1 MAFRWLENLRELFT
15 RERGDDD
22 LAREVR
28 SHLDEEAEEQI
39 DRGVPP
45 EEAPY
50 AARRAF
56 GNVTRV
62 EERTRE
68 AWRGEG
74 IASSIREL
82 AGGVVQDARYGLK
95 GLIKQPTFTIAAI
108 LALALGIGA
117 TTTIFS
123 VIQNVLLD
131 PYPMYRNVDRMVG
144 IEIHNDENSRP
155 GGRDFLQTAEFLD
168 YQAQMTSFDAVIAGG
183 GDGSAL
189 YAGPQGV
196 EQLNGAYLSGNTFEV
211 LGIGALIGRTLTSDD
226 GKPGSPLVF
235 VMSYK
240 LWANR
245 FGTDPSLIGR
255 TFTLDGVPTT
265 LIGVMPPRVSKLGA
279 DVWRPILLDR
289 ANPALETQYFKFQG
303 RLKPGVTI
311 EQADAEFRTV
321 AARVS
326 KLYPRNYPEHFSA
339 HVLQFVDSI
348 VGAFRKTLYTM
359 AAAVGLLLLI
369 ACANVANMLLSRA
382 AGRQREL
389 ALRTSLGAS
398 RGRLVRQLLIESLML
413 ACVGMAVGCVFAY
426 FGIKALVQVIPE
438 GLIPRES
445 LIRLDT
451 RVLLFSLVVAGVTA
465 LVFGL
470 VPAFQSVKRDLVN
483 PLRDAGKGT
492 GGGYRSGRLS
502 SALVVV
508 EIALSLVLLTSAGV
522 LMRSVIKLQTTE
534 LGFEPAN
541 LLLVAIP
548 IGRGDHKTAAEQTRF
563 VMAALERI
571 RTSPGIVHAASTDGF
586 PPFGGQGAVFD
597 VAGLGHQGRWDG
609 RLELVVDGYF
619 QTLGVP
625 FVQGRDFTADD
636 IRSARR
642 VAVVNQRFVE
652 RFLSTI
658 DPLGR
663 TVKFTLRNDQGQ
675 DEEQGY
681 EIVGVVQ
688 NVKNAGVNN
697 PIEPEVFAPISVAP
711 LRWQSIMVRTAGPP
725 LEALRMVR
733 AAIWSVDPMMP
744 LAEANPVE
752 EYLKRFAYAAP
763 RLGLYVF
770 SAFAGIG
777 LVLVVIG
784 VYSLIAYTVSRQTR
798 EIGIRIAIGA
808 NRADV
813 LRMTIGL
820 GVRWLV
826 LGTLL
831 GLVASVAATR
841 LLASE
846 LYEVS
851 PNDPLTFA
859 FVVAVIAVA
868 GVCASYFPALRA
880 THVDPI
886 VVLRYE

>member
-15 RERGDDD
+15 REREDDD

-28 SHLDEEAEEQI
+28 SHLDQETEEQI
-39 DRGVPP
+39 DRGVSP

-74 IASSIREL
+74 IASSLRGL

-144 IEIHNDENSRP
+144 IEIHNDDSSRP

-196 EQLNGAYLSGNTFEV
+196 EQLNGAYLSGNTFQV

-226 GKPGSPLVF
+226 GKPGAPPVF

-245 FGTDPSLIGR
+245 FGMDPSLIGR
-255 TFTLDGVPTT
+255 TLTLDGVPTT

-289 ANPALETQYFKFQG
+289 ANPALETQFFKFQG

-311 EQADAEFRTV
+311 EQADAEFQTV

-326 KLYPRNYPEHFSA
+326 KLYRRNYPEHFSA

-359 AAAVGLLLLI
+359 AAAVALLLLI

-470 VPAFQSVKRDLVN
+470 VPAFQSVKRDLMN

-492 GGGYRSGRLS
+492 GGGYRGGRLS

-571 RTSPGIVHAASTDGF
+571 RTSPGIVHASCTDGF

-625 FVQGRDFTADD
+625 IVQGRDFTADD
-636 IRSARR
+636 VRSGRR

-697 PIEPEVFAPISVAP
+697 PIEPEVFAPIAVAP

-725 LEALRMVR
+725 LESLRMVR

-831 GLVASVAATR
+831 GLAASFAATR

-859 FVVAVIAVA
+859 FVVAVIVVA

-880 THVDPI
+880 TRVDPI

>member
-226 GKPGSPLVF
+226 GKPGAPLVF

-470 VPAFQSVKRDLVN
+470 VPAFQSVKRDLMN

-880 THVDPI
+880 TRVDPI

>member
-28 SHLDEEAEEQI
+28 SHLDEETEEQI

-74 IASSIREL
+74 IASSLREF

-95 GLIKQPTFTIAAI
+95 GLIKQPTFTIAAV

-144 IEIHNDENSRP
+144 IEIHNDDSSRP

-196 EQLNGAYLSGNTFEV
+196 EQLNGAFLSGNTFEV
-211 LGIGALIGRTLTSDD
+211 LGIGAFIGRTITSDD
-226 GKPGSPLVF
+226 GKPGAPAVF

-240 LWANR
+240 LWSNR
-245 FGTDPSLIGR
+245 FGMDPTLVGK

-279 DVWRPILLDR
+279 DVWRPIVLDR

-303 RLKPGVTI
+303 RLKPGVTL
-311 EQADAEFRTV
+311 EQADAEFKTV

-326 KLYPRNYPEHFSA
+326 KQYPRNYPEHFSA
-339 HVLQFVDSI
+339 HVLELVDSI

-359 AAAVGLLLLI
+359 AAAVALLLLI

-413 ACVGMAVGCVFAY
+413 SCVGMAVGCLFAY
-426 FGIKALVQVIPE
+426 FGIKALVGVIPE

-451 RVLLFSLVVAGVTA
+451 RVLLFSLVVAGLTA

-470 VPAFQSVKRDLVN
+470 VPAFQSVKRDLMN

-492 GGGYRSGRLS
+492 GGGYRGGRLS

-563 VMAALERI
+563 VTAALERI

-597 VAGLGHQGRWDG
+597 VAGVGHQGRWDG

-625 FVQGRDFTADD
+625 IVQGRDFTADD

-652 RFLSTI
+652 RFLPTI

-688 NVKNAGVNN
+688 SVKNAGVNN

-826 LGTLL
+826 IGSAL
-831 GLVASVAATR
+831 GLVASFAATR
-841 LLASE
+841 LLANQ

-851 PNDPLTFA
+851 PSDPLTFA

-868 GVCASYFPALRA
+868 GFCASYFPALRA
-880 THVDPI
+880 TRVDPI

>member
-311 EQADAEFRTV
+311 EQADAEFKTV

-326 KLYPRNYPEHFSA
+326 KLHPRNYPEHFSA

-348 VGAFRKTLYTM
+348 VGAFRTTLYTM

-470 VPAFQSVKRDLVN
+470 VPAFQSVKRDLMN

-880 THVDPI
+880 TRVDPI

>member
-15 RERGDDD
+15 REREDDD

-28 SHLDEEAEEQI
+28 SHLDEETEEQI
-39 DRGVPP
+39 ERGVPP

-131 PYPMYRNVDRMVG
+131 PYPMYRNVNRMVG
-144 IEIHNDENSRP
+144 IEIHNDDNSRP

-211 LGIGALIGRTLTSDD
+211 LGIGALIGRTITSDD
-226 GKPGSPLVF
+226 GKPGAPPVF

-245 FGTDPSLIGR
+245 FGMDPTLIGK
-255 TFTLDGVPTT
+255 TFTLDGMPTT

-289 ANPALETQYFKFQG
+289 ANLRCETQYFKFQG
-303 RLKPGVTI
+303 RLKPGVTL

-326 KLYPRNYPEHFSA
+326 KPYPRNYPEHFSA
-339 HVLQFVDSI
+339 HVLEFVDSI
-348 VGAFRKTLYTM
+348 VGAFPEDALHDGRCGR
-359 AAAVGLLLLI
+359 AAAAHRV
-369 ACANVANMLLSRA
+369 
-382 AGRQREL
+382 RQRREH
-389 ALRTSLGAS
+389 AVEPRRRAPAGARAPGSLGAS

-413 ACVGMAVGCVFAY
+413 ACVGMAVGCLFAY
-426 FGIKALVQVIPE
+426 FGIKALVGVIPE

-445 LIRLDT
+445 LIRLDM
-451 RVLLFSLVVAGVTA
+451 RVLAVQPGGGWRHGARLRSRAGVP
-465 LVFGL
+465 VG
-470 VPAFQSVKRDLVN
+470 
-483 PLRDAGKGT
+483 GT
-492 GGGYRSGRLS
+492 GSHEPAARRGEGHGRRLS
-502 SALVVV
+502 RRTVEQRPRRRRDRALARALDLGRRADAQRHQAADHGAGFRAGEPAARRDSHRPRRPQDGCGTDTIRHAGAGAHSHVARDRPRREHRRLSAVWRAGRGVRRGRRRAPGSLGRPARARRRRLFPDAWRPGRAGTRFHRGRHPIGATSRRRQPAVRR
-508 EIALSLVLLTSAGV
+508 ALSADDQSA
-522 LMRSVIKLQTTE
+522 R
-534 LGFEPAN
+534 
-541 LLLVAIP
+541 
-548 IGRGDHKTAAEQTRF
+548 
-563 VMAALERI
+563 
-571 RTSPGIVHAASTDGF
+571 TDGE
-586 PPFGGQGAVFD
+586 VR
-597 VAGLGHQGRWDG
+597 HC
-609 RLELVVDGYF
+609 
-619 QTLGVP
+619 
-625 FVQGRDFTADD
+625 
-636 IRSARR
+636 
-642 VAVVNQRFVE
+642 
-652 RFLSTI
+652 
-658 DPLGR
+658 
-663 TVKFTLRNDQGQ
+663 RNDQGQ

-688 NVKNAGVNN
+688 SVKNSGVNN

-725 LEALRMVR
+725 LRG
-733 AAIWSVDPMMP
+733 AADGQGARSGPW
-744 LAEANPVE
+744 
-752 EYLKRFAYAAP
+752 
-763 RLGLYVF
+763 
-770 SAFAGIG
+770 
-777 LVLVVIG
+777 
-784 VYSLIAYTVSRQTR
+784 TR
-798 EIGIRIAIGA
+798 
-808 NRADV
+808 
-813 LRMTIGL
+813 
-820 GVRWLV
+820 
-826 LGTLL
+826 
-831 GLVASVAATR
+831 
-841 LLASE
+841 
-846 LYEVS
+846 
-851 PNDPLTFA
+851 
-859 FVVAVIAVA
+859 
-868 GVCASYFPALRA
+868 
-880 THVDPI
+880 
-886 VVLRYE
+886 

>member
-1 MAFRWLENLRELFT
+1 
-15 RERGDDD
+15 
-22 LAREVR
+22 
-28 SHLDEEAEEQI
+28 
-39 DRGVPP
+39 
-45 EEAPY
+45 
-50 AARRAF
+50 
-56 GNVTRV
+56 
-62 EERTRE
+62 
-68 AWRGEG
+68 
-74 IASSIREL
+74 
-82 AGGVVQDARYGLK
+82 
-95 GLIKQPTFTIAAI
+95 
-108 LALALGIGA
+108 
-117 TTTIFS
+117 
-123 VIQNVLLD
+123 
-131 PYPMYRNVDRMVG
+131 
-144 IEIHNDENSRP
+144 
-155 GGRDFLQTAEFLD
+155 
-168 YQAQMTSFDAVIAGG
+168 
-183 GDGSAL
+183 
-189 YAGPQGV
+189 
-196 EQLNGAYLSGNTFEV
+196 
-211 LGIGALIGRTLTSDD
+211 
-226 GKPGSPLVF
+226 
-235 VMSYK
+235 
-240 LWANR
+240 
-245 FGTDPSLIGR
+245 
-255 TFTLDGVPTT
+255 
-265 LIGVMPPRVSKLGA
+265 
-279 DVWRPILLDR
+279 
-289 ANPALETQYFKFQG
+289 
-303 RLKPGVTI
+303 
-311 EQADAEFRTV
+311 
-321 AARVS
+321 
-326 KLYPRNYPEHFSA
+326 
-339 HVLQFVDSI
+339 
-348 VGAFRKTLYTM
+348 
-359 AAAVGLLLLI
+359 
-369 ACANVANMLLSRA
+369 
-382 AGRQREL
+382 
-389 ALRTSLGAS
+389 
-398 RGRLVRQLLIESLML
+398 
-413 ACVGMAVGCVFAY
+413 
-426 FGIKALVQVIPE
+426 
-438 GLIPRES
+438 
-445 LIRLDT
+445 
-451 RVLLFSLVVAGVTA
+451 
-465 LVFGL
+465 
-470 VPAFQSVKRDLVN
+470 
-483 PLRDAGKGT
+483 
-492 GGGYRSGRLS
+492 LS

-563 VMAALERI
+563 VTAALERI

-597 VAGLGHQGRWDG
+597 VAGVGHRGRWDG

-625 FVQGRDFTADD
+625 IVQGRDFTADD

-652 RFLSTI
+652 RFLPTI

-688 NVKNAGVNN
+688 SVKNAGVNN

-826 LGTLL
+826 IGSAL
-831 GLVASVAATR
+831 GLVASFAATR
-841 LLASE
+841 LLANQ

-851 PNDPLTFA
+851 PSDPLTFA

-868 GVCASYFPALRA
+868 GFCASYFPALRA
-880 THVDPI
+880 TRVDPI

>member
-1 MAFRWLENLRELFT
+1 
-15 RERGDDD
+15 
-22 LAREVR
+22 
-28 SHLDEEAEEQI
+28 
-39 DRGVPP
+39 
-45 EEAPY
+45 
-50 AARRAF
+50 
-56 GNVTRV
+56 
-62 EERTRE
+62 
-68 AWRGEG
+68 
-74 IASSIREL
+74 
-82 AGGVVQDARYGLK
+82 
-95 GLIKQPTFTIAAI
+95 
-108 LALALGIGA
+108 
-117 TTTIFS
+117 
-123 VIQNVLLD
+123 
-131 PYPMYRNVDRMVG
+131 
-144 IEIHNDENSRP
+144 
-155 GGRDFLQTAEFLD
+155 
-168 YQAQMTSFDAVIAGG
+168 VIAGG

-226 GKPGSPLVF
+226 GKPGAPLVF

-348 VGAFRKTLYTM
+348 LGAFRKTLYTM

-470 VPAFQSVKRDLVN
+470 VPAFQSVKRDLMN

-880 THVDPI
+880 TRVDPI

>member
-15 RERGDDD
+15 SAREDDD

-28 SHLDEEAEEQI
+28 SHLDAETEEQI
-39 DRGVPP
+39 ERGVPP

-74 IASSIREL
+74 IASAIREL

-95 GLIKQPTFTIAAI
+95 GLIKQPTFTIAAV

-144 IEIHNDENSRP
+144 IEIHNDDSSRP

-196 EQLNGAYLSGNTFEV
+196 EQLNGAFLSGNTFEV
-211 LGIGALIGRTLTSDD
+211 LGIGALIGRTITSED
-226 GKPGSPLVF
+226 GTPGAPPVF

-245 FGTDPSLIGR
+245 FGMDPTLVGK
-255 TFTLDGVPTT
+255 TLTLDGVPTT

-279 DVWRPILLDR
+279 DVWRPIVLDR
-289 ANPALETQYFKFQG
+289 ANRALETQYFKFQG

-311 EQADAEFRTV
+311 AQADAEFQTV

-339 HVLQFVDSI
+339 HVLELVDSI

-359 AAAVGLLLLI
+359 AAAVALLLLI

-413 ACVGMAVGCVFAY
+413 ACVGMAVGCVMAY
-426 FGIKALVQVIPE
+426 FGIKALVQAIPE
-438 GLIPRES
+438 GLIPREA

-451 RVLLFSLVVAGVTA
+451 RVLLVSLVVAGATA

-470 VPAFQSVKRDLVN
+470 VPAFQSVKRDLMN
-483 PLRDAGKGT
+483 PLRDSGKGT
-492 GGGYRSGRLS
+492 GGGYRGGRLS
-502 SALVVV
+502 SALVIV

-597 VAGLGHQGRWDG
+597 VAGVGHQGRWDG

-625 FVQGRDFTADD
+625 IVQGRDFTADD

-652 RFLSTI
+652 RFLPKM

-675 DEEQGY
+675 NEEQGY

-688 NVKNAGVNN
+688 SVKNAGVNN
-697 PIEPEVFAPISVAP
+697 PVEPEVFAPISVAP

-777 LVLVVIG
+777 LVLVVLG

-808 NRADV
+808 DRGDV
-813 LRMTIGL
+813 LRMTVGL

-831 GLVASVAATR
+831 GLAASLAATR
-841 LLASE
+841 LLASQ

-851 PNDPLTFA
+851 PSDPLTFA

-868 GVCASYFPALRA
+868 GFCASYFPALRA
-880 THVDPI
+880 TRVDPI